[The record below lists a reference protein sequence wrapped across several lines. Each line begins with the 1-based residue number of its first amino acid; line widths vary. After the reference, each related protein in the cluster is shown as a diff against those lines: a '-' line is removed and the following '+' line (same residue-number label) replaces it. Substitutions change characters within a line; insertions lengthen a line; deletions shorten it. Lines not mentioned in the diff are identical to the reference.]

1 MLIYSYSINLFDIDE
16 VFSMALVRLDKL
28 IADSGIASR
37 REAKELVKKGKVRV
51 DNSIAASAEMKVDP
65 EHSDIYI
72 DGLLID
78 YKKNR
83 YIMMNKPNGVLSAT
97 EDAGQK
103 TVVDLLPDSLKKQE
117 LFPVGRLDKDT
128 TGLLLLT
135 NDGSFSH
142 SITSPRRHI
151 AKVYRAAVSGVLD
164 ESDIEAFRE
173 GITLS
178 DGTKCMSAGLEIER
192 PSVGLATVY
201 EGKYHQVKR
210 MFASRGKHVTALH
223 RLSIGG
229 LRLDPTLKAGEF
241 RELSEEEK
249 KIIFE

>member
-1 MLIYSYSINLFDIDE
+1 
-16 VFSMALVRLDKL
+16 MAEVRLDKL
-28 IADSGIASR
+28 IADSGRASR
-37 REAKELVKKGKVRV
+37 REAKELVKAGRVRI
-51 DNSIAASAEMKVDP
+51 DQRIASAADQKLDP
-65 EHSDIYI
+65 DASTVYI
-72 DGLLID
+72 DGEALD

-97 EDAGQK
+97 EDSGQR
-103 TVVDLLPDSLKKQE
+103 TVIDLLPESLRKQA

-135 NDGSFSH
+135 NDGGFSH
-142 SITSPRRHI
+142 SIISPKKHV

-164 ESDIEAFRE
+164 EGDVDAFQQ
-173 GITLS
+173 GIVLV
-178 DGTKCMSAGLEIER
+178 DGTKCMPAKLEIER

-223 RLSIGG
+223 RLSIGALVLDSG
-229 LRLDPTLKAGEF
+229 LKSGEF

-249 KIIFE
+249 AKIFE

>member
-1 MLIYSYSINLFDIDE
+1 
-16 VFSMALVRLDKL
+16 MAVVRLDKL
-28 IADSGIASR
+28 IADSGLASR
-37 REAKELVKKGKVRV
+37 REAKELIKKGKVRV
-51 DNSIAASAEMKVDP
+51 DLSIASSGEMKVDP
-65 EHSDIYI
+65 ELSVIYI
-72 DGLLID
+72 DGQRID

-97 EDAGQK
+97 EDAGQE
-103 TVVDLLPDSLKKQE
+103 TVIDLLPESLRKQE

-142 SITSPRRHI
+142 SIISPKRHV
-151 AKVYRAAVSGVLD
+151 AKVYRAAVTGVLD
-164 ESDIEAFRE
+164 DRDIEAFAE
-173 GITLS
+173 GIVLS
-178 DGTKCMSAGLEIER
+178 DGTKCMSAGLSIER

-229 LRLDPTLKAGEF
+229 LSLDPSLRPGDF
-241 RELSEEEK
+241 RELTEEEK
-249 KIIFE
+249 KAIFE

>member
-1 MLIYSYSINLFDIDE
+1 
-16 VFSMALVRLDKL
+16 MAAVRLDKI
-28 IADSGIASR
+28 IADAGVASR
-37 REAKELVKKGKVRV
+37 REAKELVKAGRVRV
-51 DNSIAASAEMKVDP
+51 DNAIASSAEAKYDPAVSTIYVDG
-65 EHSDIYI
+65 EA
-72 DGLLID
+72 LD

-97 EDAGQK
+97 EDAGQQ
-103 TVVDLLPDSLKKQE
+103 TVIDLLPESLRKQE

-135 NDGSFSH
+135 NDGGFSH
-142 SITSPRRHI
+142 SIISPKRHV
-151 AKVYRAAVSGVLD
+151 AKVYRAAVTGILD
-164 ESDIEAFRE
+164 ESDIRAFEE
-173 GITLS
+173 GIVLS
-178 DGTKCMSAGLEIER
+178 DGTECMPAKLSIER

-229 LRLDPTLKAGEF
+229 LELDPALKSGEF
-241 RELSEEEK
+241 RELSEEERK
-249 KIIFE
+249 KIFE